1 MGQFEKKEGALLL
14 RCMDQR
20 GETTIDGDSSRIGSC
35 SRGRLSAS
43 RTVYAFCDVDEERRF
58 TRVEP
63 ERAFM

>member
-20 GETTIDGDSSRIGSC
+20 GQTIMDGDSSRIRSC

-43 RTVYAFCDVDEERRF
+43 RTVYAFCDVDDERRF
-58 TRVEP
+58 TVENG
-63 ERAFM
+63 